1 MTFLPGQSLLQH
13 LWEYP
18 WNLPKVL
25 ESPKIVV
32 ISQKSWN
39 LPKVLHTTPRTLTLP
54 VWLVLISIVPAVSCT
69 LLQPFLR
76 PEFMDFFFFFKNV
89 YCIYFR
95 IKLHTQSLKFGCFL
109 YSFLGFFFDIFFN
122 VWKSKRGNAISQFQI
137 HGSSHWYTVCGIFW
151 QKTTKFLR
159 IVI

>member
-1 MTFLPGQSLLQH
+1 MTIFCFLQCTL
-13 LWEYP
+13 Y
-18 WNLPKVL
+18 
-25 ESPKIVV
+25 KIDE
-32 ISQKSWN
+32 
-39 LPKVLHTTPRTLTLP
+39 LLHTGKSNALNNRSDSTPRTLTLP